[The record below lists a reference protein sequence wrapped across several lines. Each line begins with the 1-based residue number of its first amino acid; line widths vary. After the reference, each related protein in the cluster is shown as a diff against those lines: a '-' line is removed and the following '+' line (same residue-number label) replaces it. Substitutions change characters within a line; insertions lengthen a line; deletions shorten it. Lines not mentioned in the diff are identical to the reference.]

1 MKRFLLSVIV
11 CLMSCFVFAQT
22 PNVDISIDETTTS
35 TITVSFTKNEYCSS
49 YHYMI
54 GEIGELEMWLQS
66 PMFAGMT
73 LSDLVMMWGIEAET
87 GYIHTF
93 NDLTPNTP
101 YVIYVVVHSQL
112 PDILV
117 TDTTQ
122 TLGQGGVGESVI
134 SIQVTEITENSARV
148 ICTPNEETA
157 EFRDMLIIKDSCLV
171 WSLDS
176 AVEYLKNDPYVL
188 YTVDDH
194 VWQLNP
200 NTTYFV
206 LAIGLNANGVWGEL
220 AQYEF
225 TTLEASTSIINIQVT
240 EITENSARVIC
251 TPNEATVEFVNI
263 LIDRDTYLDWGLDSV
278 VAYMKDNSPTFY
290 EEDDYVYEE
299 LNSGTAY
306 LILAMGLNADGV
318 WGELAQY
325 EFTTLAE
332 TSVCDFA
339 SNLSIY
345 PNPAHEYVNLNNL
358 PVGATLTLS
367 DLQGRII
374 LKLMIQNTQISIP
387 VNDYAKGM
395 YLLQINNGTSSVAK
409 KIVVR

>member
-1 MKRFLLSVIV
+1 MKKFLLSVIA

-22 PNVDISIDETTTS
+22 PNVDISIDEVTTS
-35 TITVSFTKNEYCSS
+35 TITASFTKNEYCSS

-54 GEIGELEMWLQS
+54 AEIGELEMWLQS

-73 LSDLVMMWGIEAET
+73 LPDLVMSWGIEAET
-87 GYIHTF
+87 GYIYTF
-93 NDLTPNTP
+93 DDLIPNTP
-101 YVIYVVVHSQL
+101 YVVYVVVHSQL

-148 ICTPNEETA
+148 ICTPNEETS

-176 AVEYLKNDPYVL
+176 AVEYLKNDPYAL

-194 VWQLNP
+194 VWLLNP

-206 LAIGLNANGVWGEL
+206 LAIGLNANNEWGEL

-225 TTLEASTSIINIQVT
+225 TTLEASTSIIDLQVM

-251 TPNEATVEFVNI
+251 TPNEATVEFLNI
-263 LIDRDTYLDWGLDSV
+263 LIDRDTYLDWGVDSV
-278 VAYMKDNSPTFY
+278 VTFMKENSPTFY

-299 LNSGTAY
+299 LDPGTTY
-306 LILAMGLNADGV
+306 VILALGLNANGE

-325 EFTTLAE
+325 EFTTLEE

-345 PNPAHEYVNLNNL
+345 PNPAHECVNLNNL
-358 PVGATLTLS
+358 PVGATLTLA

-374 LKLMIQNTQISIP
+374 LTQTIQNTQMTIP
-387 VNDYAKGM
+387 VNAYAKGM
-395 YLLQINNGTSSVAK
+395 YLLRITDGTSTVAK
-409 KIVVR
+409 KIVVK

>member
-35 TITVSFTKNEYCSS
+35 TITASFTKNEYCSS

-54 GEIGELEMWLQS
+54 GGIGELEMWLQS

-93 NDLTPNTP
+93 DDLTPNTP

-122 TLGQGGVGESVI
+122 TLGQGGAGESVI
-134 SIQVTEITENSARV
+134 SIQVMEISESSARV

-157 EFRDMLIIKDSCLV
+157 EFRDMLIVKDSCIAY
-171 WSLDS
+171 SLDS
-176 AVEYLKNDPYVL
+176 VVTWLKEDPYAQ
-188 YTVDDH
+188 YTVDD
-194 VWQLNP
+194 WTWSGLNP
-200 NTTYFV
+200 
-206 LAIGLNANGVWGEL
+206 G
-220 AQYEF
+220 
-225 TTLEASTSIINIQVT
+225 
-240 EITENSARVIC
+240 
-251 TPNEATVEFVNI
+251 TV
-263 LIDRDTYLDWGLDSV
+263 YLV
-278 VAYMKDNSPTFY
+278 
-290 EEDDYVYEE
+290 
-299 LNSGTAY
+299 
-306 LILAMGLNADGV
+306 LAMGLNADGV

-358 PVGATLTLS
+358 PVGATLTLA

-374 LKLMIQNTQISIP
+374 LKQMIQNTQISIP

>member
-1 MKRFLLSVIV
+1 MKKFLLSVIA

-22 PNVDISIDETTTS
+22 PNVDISIDEVTTS
-35 TITVSFTKNEYCSS
+35 TITASFTKNEYCSS

-54 GEIGELEMWLQS
+54 AEIGELEMWLQS

-73 LSDLVMMWGIEAET
+73 LPDLVMSWGIEAET
-87 GYIHTF
+87 GYIYTF
-93 NDLTPNTP
+93 DDLIPNTP
-101 YVIYVVVHSQL
+101 YVVYVVVHSQL

-148 ICTPNEETA
+148 ICTPNEETS

-206 LAIGLNANGVWGEL
+206 LAIGLNANGEWGEL

-225 TTLEASTSIINIQVT
+225 TTLE
-240 EITENSARVIC
+240 
-251 TPNEATVEFVNI
+251 
-263 LIDRDTYLDWGLDSV
+263 
-278 VAYMKDNSPTFY
+278 
-290 EEDDYVYEE
+290 
-299 LNSGTAY
+299 
-306 LILAMGLNADGV
+306 
-318 WGELAQY
+318 
-325 EFTTLAE
+325 E

-345 PNPAHEYVNLNNL
+345 PNPAHECVNLNNL
-358 PVGATLTLS
+358 PVGATLTFA

-374 LKLMIQNTQISIP
+374 LTQTIQNTQMTIP
-387 VNDYAKGM
+387 VNAYAKGM
-395 YLLQINNGTSSVAK
+395 YLLRITDGTSTVAK
-409 KIVVR
+409 KIVVK